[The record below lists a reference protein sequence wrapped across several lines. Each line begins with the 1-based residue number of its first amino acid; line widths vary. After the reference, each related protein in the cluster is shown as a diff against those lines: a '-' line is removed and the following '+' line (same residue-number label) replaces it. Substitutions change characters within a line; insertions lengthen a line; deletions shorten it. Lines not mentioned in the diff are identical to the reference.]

1 MKAIEAFYIQL
12 TATIPLSWKFASAP
26 FHQKFYHISL
36 ENIVI
41 YSVFATLFCK
51 AILRFD
57 YSMINRKNLYK
68 CMAFSLFAF
77 TGPALAIALCSST
90 RTFRFWFWLCVY
102 PSVYS
107 IFWFSRLYNNA
118 TSIY

>member
-41 YSVFATLFCK
+41 YSVFATLFSK
-51 AILRFD
+51 AISRFD
-57 YSMINRKNLYK
+57 YSLINKRIYINAWL
-68 CMAFSLFAF
+68 FLSLLLQD
-77 TGPALAIALCSST
+77 P
-90 RTFRFWFWLCVY
+90 
-102 PSVYS
+102 P
-107 IFWFSRLYNNA
+107 
-118 TSIY
+118 